1 MAVYTTAQ
9 TRRAFSTW
17 LAASGFLLTIS
28 RRGAAEDLFESDFR
42 VMDALAETTAINH
55 SHPPVSPELYGQ
67 VSLERRSQDGRPPSD
82 WLRSMEVEELRAWLA
97 DIEVP
102 EAAVHGM
109 TFWTHLTRDH
119 MFQPLLIKGLSESE
133 LAKLHA
139 AAHFG
144 Y

>member
-1 MAVYTTAQ
+1 MAVYTTPQ

-17 LAASGFLLTIS
+17 LAASGLLLSTS
-28 RRGAAEDLFESDFR
+28 SRGAAQDLFESGVR
-42 VMDALAETTAINH
+42 VRDAQSVTTAINH
-55 SHPPVSPELYGQ
+55 GKQSLSQEQYGQ
-67 VSLERRSQDGRPPSD
+67 VSLERRSRDGRPPSE

-97 DIEVP
+97 DLEVP
-102 EAAVHGM
+102 EAGVHGM

-119 MFQPLLIKGLSESE
+119 MFQPLLIKGLSEAE

-139 AAHFG
+139 ASHFG

>member
-1 MAVYTTAQ
+1 MSVYSTPQ

-17 LAASGFLLTIS
+17 LAASGFLLTTAS
-28 RRGAAEDLFESDFR
+28 RGAAQDLFESGVR
-42 VMDALAETTAINH
+42 VMDAQAGNTAIDH
-55 SHPPVSPELYGQ
+55 GHQPLRPAQYGQ
-67 VSLERRSQDGRPPSD
+67 VSLERRSQDGRPPSE
-82 WLRSMEVEELRAWLA
+82 WLRGMEVEELRAWLA
-97 DIEVP
+97 DLEVP
-102 EAAVHGM
+102 EAGVHGM

-119 MFQPLLIKGLSESE
+119 MFRPLLIKGLSELE